1 MVMKPIDLTGG
12 KSVYCFNQ
20 QQLDGAFA
28 LYNEASPSGDRIRAE
43 VARLEAECTR
53 NEQAAIAFV
62 LIDHLNK
69 TSEF

>member
-1 MVMKPIDLTGG
+1 MVMRPIDLTGG

-28 LYNEASPSGDRIRAE
+28 LFAEDSPSGEHIRAE
-43 VARLEAECTR
+43 VARLEATRTR

>member
-20 QQLDGAFA
+20 QQLDGAFD
-28 LYNEASPSGDRIRAE
+28 LFASQTPSGERIRAE
-43 VARLEAECTR
+43 VARLEADCSR

-69 TSEF
+69 SSEF